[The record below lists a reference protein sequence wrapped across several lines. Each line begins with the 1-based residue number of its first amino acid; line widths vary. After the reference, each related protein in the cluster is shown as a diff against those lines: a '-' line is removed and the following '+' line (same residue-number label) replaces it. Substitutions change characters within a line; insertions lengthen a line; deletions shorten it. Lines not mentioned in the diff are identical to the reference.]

1 MMFKYGTSIV
11 KGWFDDDPNYFS
23 GGLKV
28 VKTISPTIFCEQLWP
43 GIMIS
48 IQFRLFFL
56 IKLKPPSS
64 GGFGLERNHGVAGCC
79 FQASSSMV
87 CLLLMCCSWWAFDW
101 KHQHIGIW
109 LPMQCLCSLPLGIF
123 DHYWCHPV
131 GNHRDTQWVVQA
143 RSVYGRR
150 SSRFRFEAG
159 GWEGGMLGHLTALW
173 IPFDPL
179 ISLIFLSF
187 SIGPSRSVGPKHSQT
202 KPWLANLSILGW
214 VVLVFN
220 RGGGRLSLAHLQLGY
235 RGILY

>member
-1 MMFKYGTSIV
+1 MFFWNNQNK

-23 GGLKV
+23 EGLKV
-28 VKTISPTIFCEQLWP
+28 VKTISPTILCEQFWP

-48 IQFRLFFL
+48 IQFRLFFDK
-56 IKLKPPSS
+56 IEKPPSS
-64 GGFGLERNHGVAGCC
+64 GGFGLERNNGVAGCC

-87 CLLLMCCSWWAFDW
+87 CLLLMCCSWSAFDW

-123 DHYWCHPV
+123 YECKAQETRVNHYWCHPV
-131 GNHRDTQWVVQA
+131 GNHRDAQWVVQA

-179 ISLIFLSF
+179 IFL
-187 SIGPSRSVGPKHSQT
+187 
-202 KPWLANLSILGW
+202 
-214 VVLVFN
+214 
-220 RGGGRLSLAHLQLGY
+220 
-235 RGILY
+235 